1 MSQQNLR
8 SQQSFDTTSNL
19 SHVKKLLDPNSYRNY
34 LSQQNSL
41 RQFQKTSHSV
51 FHKPGGFEDINFN
64 VSPLD
69 IPRQPVYGDLNYISR
84 NFGNLCDRQFRE
96 QTKSS
101 QKQKFGNRDKEQA
114 LKNLNSQQESLKK
127 LKQNAKSTG
136 NAADY
141 KQRPL
146 KDPALNDKRTFIK
159 KVLDYNGMKIVVM
172 FKSFEIEAV
181 KKGYNEVSQRK
192 KKISTM
198 ILFEDLQYLIENFH
212 PDEIVDLFK
221 KCTYVQNNQIAIDY
235 TKFAS
240 LPSKKPTGS
249 ILDKASS
256 FPQQQDYLQED
267 SSQNENNEGGYSGK
281 YILKVQYPFI
291 EYYVSEL
298 AHKQIY
304 QAKKRDM
311 LDLFKTDYESLKEY
325 LRHFDSTKAKQVELQ
340 IKSNSRSFHS
350 EDQTIQKGE
359 IRKQESYKA
368 EKDLKQ
374 QDQKKQIIQNLHIQ
388 LESNE
393 NKVDQQMKQFQE
405 TLNERLKTISEQQQR
420 TQEDE
425 EDVEESRQI
434 IEQINNKNGF
444 NQHFETHKQNE
455 QDEIKLNGSY
465 EERQKTQEQKL
476 DQNQQDYYL
485 NEQQNQNNKKDKMHH
500 RFEDIS
506 EEQENSQQTLSKHMD
521 EKHQNQEFQQN
532 GTMDE
537 NQESLQYSENQQQ
550 YEESQ
555 QNYEKNQQ
563 YKEEYQ
569 EEEEEFQNQVNEDS
583 QFNQSGVQQSQ
594 EQENSQQYQGQ
605 EEEEQYQAEQDEYQQ
620 QEGEEYQ
627 NQQEQQYLDQEY
639 EGQFQEQEEGQ
650 EQSQMEQ
657 YDQSQQEQQQMDFPQ
672 FSIEDT
678 EREFDPQILQ
688 ESIIAQSIVWNDVG
702 YVIGFKSLEIS
713 IESNSFE
720 GKIVKNLSF
729 LELYILLIETKEL
742 IVEEYIQ
749 EKIQITENFE
759 IVLDLPQLD
768 FDFQECF
775 ALEEGH
781 FYKFLDELNAF
792 EINME
797 EQAYLIQFNK
807 PSVEIQDDQ
816 GVESRQIEIDGQTL
830 QNIVQ
835 RGFHFDFVVPQ

>member
-8 SQQSFDTTSNL
+8 SQHSFDTNSNL

-34 LSQQNSL
+34 LNQQSSL
-41 RQFQKTSHSV
+41 RQFQKTSHSA

-69 IPRQPVYGDLNYISR
+69 MPRQPVYGDLNYISR
-84 NFGNLCDRQFRE
+84 NFGNLCDRQFLE

-114 LKNLNSQQESLKK
+114 LKNLTAKQESLKN
-127 LKQNAKSTG
+127 LKQNTKSAS
-136 NAADY
+136 NANDY

-181 KKGYNEVSQRK
+181 KKGHNDVTQRK

-198 ILFEDLQYLIENFH
+198 VMFEDLQYLIENFH
-212 PDEIVDLFK
+212 PDEISDLFK
-221 KCTYVQNNQIAIDY
+221 KCIFVQNNQIAIDY

-256 FPQQQDYLQED
+256 FPQQQDYAQED
-267 SSQNENNEGGYSGK
+267 TSQNQNNEGGYSGK

-291 EYYVSEL
+291 EMYVSEL
-298 AHKQIY
+298 AHKQVY
-304 QAKKRDM
+304 QVKKRDM
-311 LDLFKTDYESLKEY
+311 LDLFKTDYESLKKY
-325 LRHFDSTKAKQVELQ
+325 LCHFDSTKAKQVELQ
-340 IKSNSRSFHS
+340 IKSNSKSFHS
-350 EDQTIQKGE
+350 EDQSIQKGDM
-359 IRKQESYKA
+359 RKQESYKI
-368 EKDLKQ
+368 EKDSKQ
-374 QDQKKQIIQNLHIQ
+374 QEQKKQIIQNLHIQ

-405 TLNERLKTISEQQQR
+405 TLNERLKTISEQQLR
-420 TQEDE
+420 TQEDK
-425 EDVEESRQI
+425 EDIEESRQI

-444 NQHFETHKQNE
+444 DQHETHNQHEQNE
-455 QDEIKLNGSY
+455 NKLNGNY
-465 EERQKTQEQKL
+465 ENNPNAQEEKVEQTQ
-476 DQNQQDYYL
+476 QNYYL
-485 NEQQNQNNKKDKMHH
+485 NEQQSQNNNNNKMH
-500 RFEDIS
+500 RIEDIS
-506 EEQENSQQTLSKHMD
+506 EEQENSQQTLSKHID
-521 EKHQNQEFQQN
+521 EKHLNQEFQQN

-537 NQESLQYSENQQQ
+537 NQESFL

-555 QNYEKNQQ
+555 QIYEKNQQ
-563 YKEEYQ
+563 QQQYQEEYLDDDDEEYQ
-569 EEEEEFQNQVNEDS
+569 NQENEDL
-583 QFNQSGVQQSQ
+583 QFNQNGDQQSQ

-605 EEEEQYQAEQDEYQQ
+605 EEEEQYQEEYQQ

-627 NQQEQQYLDQEY
+627 NQEEQQYLDQEY

-650 EQSQMEQ
+650 EQSQFEQ
-657 YDQSQQEQQQMDFPQ
+657 YDQSQQGQQQMDFPQ

-688 ESIIAQSIVWNDVG
+688 ENIIAQSIVWNDVG

-729 LELYILLIETKEL
+729 LELYILLIETKES

-749 EKIQITENFE
+749 EKIQISENLE
-759 IVLDLPQLD
+759 IILDLPQLD

-797 EQAYLIQFNK
+797 DQAYLIQFNK
-807 PSVEIQDDQ
+807 PSVEIQDEQ
-816 GVESRQIEIDGQTL
+816 GAESRQIEIDGQTL

>member
-8 SQQSFDTTSNL
+8 SQQSFDTNSNL

-34 LSQQNSL
+34 LNQQNSV

-69 IPRQPVYGDLNYISR
+69 MPRQPVYGDLNFISR

-114 LKNLNSQQESLKK
+114 LKNLSSQQESLKK
-127 LKQNAKSTG
+127 IKQNAKSTS
-136 NAADY
+136 NANDY

-181 KKGYNEVSQRK
+181 KKGFNDIAQRK

-212 PDEIVDLFK
+212 PDEINDLFK
-221 KCTYVQNNQIAIDY
+221 KCIYVQNNQIVIDY

-256 FPQQQDYLQED
+256 FPQQQDYIQED
-267 SSQNENNEGGYSGK
+267 ASQNENNEGGYSGK
-281 YILKVQYPFI
+281 YTLKVQYPFI
-291 EYYVSEL
+291 EMYVSEL

-304 QAKKRDM
+304 QTKKRDM

-359 IRKQESYKA
+359 IRKQESQKI
-368 EKDLKQ
+368 EKDQKH

-393 NKVDQQMKQFQE
+393 NKQDQQMKQFQE

-434 IEQINNKNGF
+434 IQQINNKNGF
-444 NQHFETHKQNE
+444 NDTPK
-455 QDEIKLNGSY
+455 D
-465 EERQKTQEQKL
+465 
-476 DQNQQDYYL
+476 NQQHENQFNGNYEDKQKFQEEKIDQTQQNYYL
-485 NEQQNQNNKKDKMHH
+485 NEQQNQNNKKDQIN
-500 RFEDIS
+500 RFEDIT
-506 EEQENSQQTLSKHMD
+506 EELENSQQTLSKHLD
-521 EKHQNQEFQQN
+521 DRHQNQELQQN
-532 GTMDE
+532 GTIDE
-537 NQESLQYSENQQQ
+537 HQESLQYSENQQQ

-563 YKEEYQ
+563 YQEEYQ
-569 EEEEEFQNQVNEDS
+569 EDEEFQNQGNEDS
-583 QFNQSGVQQSQ
+583 QFNQNEGQQFQ
-594 EQENSQQYQGQ
+594 EEENSQQYQGQ
-605 EEEEQYQAEQDEYQQ
+605 EEEEQYLRQAEQDEYQL
-620 QEGEEYQ
+620 QEGVEYE
-627 NQQEQQYLDQEY
+627 NQEEQQYLDQEY
-639 EGQFQEQEEGQ
+639 ERQFQEQEEGQ
-650 EQSQMEQ
+650 EQSQLEQ

-688 ESIIAQSIVWNDVG
+688 ENIIAQSIVWNDVG

-729 LELYILLIETKEL
+729 LELYILLIETKES

-749 EKIQITENFE
+749 EKIQISENLE
-759 IVLDLPQLD
+759 IILDLPQLD

-797 EQAYLIQFNK
+797 DQAYLIQFNK
-807 PSVEIQDDQ
+807 PSVEIQDEQ
-816 GVESRQIEIDGQTL
+816 GAESRQIEIDGQTL